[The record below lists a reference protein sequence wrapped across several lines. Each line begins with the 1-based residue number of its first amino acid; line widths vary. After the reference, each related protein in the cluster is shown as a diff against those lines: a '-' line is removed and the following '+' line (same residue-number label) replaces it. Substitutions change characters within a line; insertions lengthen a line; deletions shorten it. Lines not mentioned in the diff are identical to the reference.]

1 MFLCDNHWDI
11 CFAWTLESN
20 SQSCPE
26 KCILQ
31 LPQYSDAETDRRIQ
45 QRAPK
50 HGPFNYNSRSK
61 CARSF
66 KNFWSHRS
74 LRTQFVL
81 PEKSHFFKT
90 SHHRILLKYKSKNL
104 ENSQNPQH
112 QTLTCEQWQLASL
125 KNWQISSWR
134 DISIVMGSLQVLQ
147 SEDLL
152 SPLPKQSFTQWT
164 VRWEERLK

>member
-1 MFLCDNHWDI
+1 MFLRDNHWDM

-31 LPQYSDAETDRRIQ
+31 LPQYSDAETEEFSNVPPNTVLLIITLEAQ
-45 QRAPK
+45 
-50 HGPFNYNSRSK
+50 
-61 CARSF
+61 SF

-81 PEKSHFFKT
+81 PEKSHFFLT

-134 DISIVMGSLQVLQ
+134 DISVVLGSLQVWQ

-152 SPLPKQSFTQWT
+152 TPLPKQSFTQWT
-164 VRWEERLK
+164 DRWEERLK